1 MSVPTRAPGPL
12 AAVLLVILPVVVAL
26 SGCSDHKP
34 ASQAV
39 FAVPSGAAP
48 DAAGRPCQLHQT
60 HAPTSA
66 YRGGPKSV
74 TALELPFLASY
85 TANGRKPYCDKKP
98 PTAVDKEWARL
109 YVELTGNSPAVA
121 PILSG

>member
-1 MSVPTRAPGPL
+1 MSAPSRLRGPL
-12 AAVLLVILPVVVAL
+12 AVVLLVVSL
-26 SGCSDHKP
+26 SGCSDHEP

-39 FAVPSGAAP
+39 FTLPSGVAP
-48 DAAGRPCQLHQT
+48 DAAARPCQLHQT
-60 HAPTSA
+60 HAPTAA
-66 YRGGPKSV
+66 YRGGPKAV

-109 YVELTGNSPAVA
+109 YVQLTSNSAAVA

>member
-1 MSVPTRAPGPL
+1 MSRAPGPL
-12 AAVLLVILPVVVAL
+12 AVVLLVVSL
-26 SGCSDHKP
+26 SGCSDHKA